1 MNVPEKIRKL
11 VAEER
16 LSFSEKAIWQLYH
29 GPFDIEDLKNSILF
43 GTVLKKERDEVGAAK
58 FKYAIMGPAISGAL
72 VYSCGKI
79 RKRAGQEYFII
90 TFHEAR

>member
-1 MNVPEKIRKL
+1 MKVPDRIRKL
-11 VAEER
+11 VAEEK
-16 LSFSEKAIWQLYH
+16 LSFSEKAILQLYN

-43 GTVLKKERDEVGAAK
+43 GTVIKKERDEMGIAR
-58 FKYAIMGPAISGAL
+58 FKYTIIGPAISGAL

-79 RKRAGQEYFII
+79 RKREGREYFLI